1 LNTAKANAA
10 KKYILDMGRK
20 LEDEATHH
28 LNIPAEFHR
37 ELIGPQGAQVNRLQD
52 RYGVRV
58 NFPRS
63 RQAADDASVV
73 DDAPQ
78 RKNDQQPNEVIVK
91 GPSKGANECRDE
103 LLSLFQYIKDNS
115 HVAIV
120 SVNQSQLPSLIGS
133 GGKEMD
139 ALRLETGAQ
148 IDVPGSRDAASA
160 NGRVD
165 IKIKGQKKNVEAA
178 EKLIKQK
185 AAIFENTVQRTLDVD
200 RRHHR
205 HIIGPSGKIDHL
217 VQQRVLL
224 TLHRFHAPQHRDQV
238 RWP

>member
-1 LNTAKANAA
+1 
-10 KKYILDMGRK
+10 
-20 LEDEATHH
+20 

-120 SVNQSQLPSLIGS
+120 SVNQSQLPSLIGA

-205 HIIGPSGKIDHL
+205 HIIGPSGKLDHCSYME
-217 VQQRVLL
+217 
-224 TLHRFHAPQHRDQV
+224 
-238 RWP
+238 

>member
-1 LNTAKANAA
+1 
-10 KKYILDMGRK
+10 MGRK

-63 RQAADDASVV
+63 RQSADDASV

-185 AAIFENTVQRTLDVD
+185 AAIFENTIQRTLDVD

-205 HIIGPSGKIDHL
+205 HIIGPSGKFDCL
-217 VQQRVLL
+217 FRSDQKVML
-224 TLHRFHAPQHRDQV
+224 TRPRFHSPQYRDQV
-238 RWP
+238 RRS